1 MKRRRLE
8 EGEAATDLLKG
19 EMSWERKK
27 EESKTLPRP
36 LAQTEAWPAAA
47 FPEEDARRGLGI
59 PRTRVVLGL
68 PSQKSL
74 GTTQTG
80 WVAVPRLRKK
90 KIQSADRD
98 LQPFPPSWSLRPW
111 EMNEL

>member
-8 EGEAATDLLKG
+8 EGEAATKPG
-19 EMSWERKK
+19 EGRAVAG
-27 EESKTLPRP
+27 EEEGRVKDAAAPP
-36 LAQTEAWPAAA
+36 AQTEAWPVAA

-59 PRTRVVLGL
+59 PRESVVLGL
-68 PSQKSL
+68 PSRKSL

-80 WVAVPRLRKK
+80 WVAVPCLRKK
-90 KIQSADRD
+90 KIQSTDRD
-98 LQPFPPSWSLRPW
+98 LQPFPPSWSLRPR